1 MSTVAFRG
9 SCIKDGE
16 MVPRYVVKVEL
27 AALAGALN
35 VADKTDRQTNRQR
48 DRDCVSPRETDLMA

>member
-1 MSTVAFRG
+1 
-9 SCIKDGE
+9 

-35 VADKTDRQTNRQR
+35 VADKTNRQTNRQR
-48 DRDCVSPRETDLMA
+48 DRDCVSPREPDLMA